1 MKQMLIALLFIGVL
15 FAQEYEVLT
24 VEGENFKGTLV
35 SIDKKKVKLKGKYGI
50 IEIPSSDIMVLYY
63 PEYVKEL
70 DSLNVNIENLFIE
83 LKSAAEELFNKDND
97 TPKTNLDS
105 LNRVIEKEK
114 PRTKFVPY
122 DDPPKPLTPIRP
134 KYPKEANVFR
144 VKIEKAQFFRA
155 DHSLDLYKAR
165 HAVVFE
171 LARILGE
178 FRDYNGGLIT
188 KQNEL
193 FCSLKNMLGKI
204 GVQHSFLL
212 ENFFY
217 SLNPAVMRNILEPF
231 PLKTLFTMLLESLEF
246 GFLENKNY
254 YLKIEKGEQFVYVII
269 TAEGVALIN
278 KLKKRLNSLNI
289 PLMDLTTTSVVVY
302 DMQCFGCLYR
312 INEQIKREIFVNVI
326 KEFYET
332 K

>member
-134 KYPKEANVFR
+134 KYPKEAKEAGIEGTVIVQVFVDEKGS
-144 VKIEKAQFFRA
+144 VKEMSIMKGIPN
-155 DHSLDLYKAR
+155 SGLDEAAMEAIKKTGFKPAKAR
-165 HAVVFE
+165 EKSVGVW
-171 LARILGE
+171 ISIPIN
-178 FRDYNGGLIT
+178 FR
-188 KQNEL
+188 
-193 FCSLKNMLGKI
+193 LK
-204 GVQHSFLL
+204 
-212 ENFFY
+212 
-217 SLNPAVMRNILEPF
+217 
-231 PLKTLFTMLLESLEF
+231 
-246 GFLENKNY
+246 
-254 YLKIEKGEQFVYVII
+254 
-269 TAEGVALIN
+269 
-278 KLKKRLNSLNI
+278 
-289 PLMDLTTTSVVVY
+289 
-302 DMQCFGCLYR
+302 
-312 INEQIKREIFVNVI
+312 
-326 KEFYET
+326 
-332 K
+332 